1 MSVKA
6 TLLKRNT
13 TPDHSF
19 AIAKHDFPN
28 FLKIWHYH
36 AALELVYII
45 KSEGTRFVGDN
56 IDRFEAGE
64 LILLGSNLPHMY
76 QNDEA
81 YFKEGSKLRAEA
93 HAIHFD
99 PSFLKTSLLDV
110 PEFREIHQLFERA
123 KLGLKFSEETSKK
136 VVHLISELEGLNSLE
151 RMIHFLSILSLLSK
165 DKSTQTS
172 ANPGFVN
179 HFEKM
184 ESPKLKKVYDY
195 VMNNFQESIEVNH
208 IADLV
213 SMNKSS
219 FCRYFKQTT
228 QRTFTE
234 FLNEV
239 RIGFACKMLME
250 KQMSILEISYHSGY
264 NNISHFNRQ
273 FRKKMQ
279 QSPTEYIQQRKNK
292 FI

>member
-1 MSVKA
+1 MSVRA
-6 TLLKRNT
+6 TLLKRHT

-36 AALELVYII
+36 TALELVYIV

-56 IDRFEAGE
+56 IDRFKAGE

-81 YFKEGSKLRAEA
+81 YFKEDSTLRAEA
-93 HAIHFD
+93 YALHFD
-99 PSFLKTSLLDV
+99 PLFLKTSLADV
-110 PEFREIHQLFERA
+110 PEFREIHQLLERA
-123 KLGLKFSEETSKK
+123 KLGLKFSEGTTQRVSL
-136 VVHLISELEGLNSLE
+136 LISELSSLNDLD
-151 RMIHFLSILSLLSK
+151 RMIHFLSVLSLLSK
-165 DKSTQTS
+165 DKFAQVIAS
-172 ANPGFVN
+172 PGFVN
-179 HFEKM
+179 HFEKT
-184 ESPKLKKVYDY
+184 EGSKLEKVYDY
-195 VMNNFQESIEVNH
+195 VMNNFQEGIEINH

-250 KQMSILEISYHSGY
+250 KQMSILEVSYHCGY

-279 QSPTEYIQQRKNK
+279 LSPSEYIQQRRSK

>member
-6 TLLKRNT
+6 TLLKRHT
-13 TPDHSF
+13 APDHSF
-19 AIAKHDFPN
+19 AIAKHDFPY
-28 FLKIWHYH
+28 FLKVWHYH
-36 AALELVYII
+36 TALELVHIVR
-45 KSEGTRFVGDN
+45 SEGTRFVGDN
-56 IDRFEAGE
+56 IDRFKAGE

-81 YFKEGSKLRAEA
+81 YFKEGSSLRAEA
-93 HAIHFD
+93 LAIHFD
-99 PSFLKTSLLDV
+99 PSFLKTSLVDV

-123 KLGLKFSEETSKK
+123 KLGLKFSKETTGK
-136 VVHLISELEGLNSLE
+136 VRPLILELSALNDLD
-151 RMIHFLSILSLLSK
+151 RMIHFLSVLSLLSK
-165 DKSTQTS
+165 DKSAQTIAS
-172 ANPGFVN
+172 PGFVN
-179 HFEKM
+179 HFEKT
-184 ESPKLKKVYDY
+184 EGSKLEKVYDY
-195 VMNNFQESIEVNH
+195 VMNNFQEGIEVNH

-279 QSPTEYIQQRKNK
+279 LSPTEYIYQRKSK

>member
-6 TLLKRNT
+6 TLLKRHAA
-13 TPDHSF
+13 PDHSF
-19 AIAKHDFPN
+19 AIAKHDFPY
-28 FLKIWHYH
+28 FLKVWHYH
-36 AALELVYII
+36 TALELVHIV

-56 IDRFEAGE
+56 IDRFKAGE

-76 QNDEA
+76 QNDEG
-81 YFKEGSKLRAEA
+81 YFEEGSLLRAEA
-93 HAIHFD
+93 HVIHFD
-99 PSFLKTSLLDV
+99 PSFLNSALTNI
-110 PEFREIHQLFERA
+110 PEFREIHALFEKA
-123 KLGLKFSEETSKK
+123 KLGLKFSEHTTKGVK
-136 VVHLISELEGLNSLE
+136 ILISELESLNSLD
-151 RMIHFLSILSLLSK
+151 RMIHFLRVLSLLSK
-165 DKSTQTS
+165 DKSAQTIAS
-172 ANPGFVN
+172 PGFVN
-179 HFEKM
+179 HFEKT
-184 ESPKLKKVYDY
+184 EGSKLEKVYDY
-195 VMNNFQESIEVNH
+195 VMNHFQEGIEVNY

-250 KQMSILEISYHSGY
+250 KQMSILEISYHCGY

-279 QSPTEYIQQRKNK
+279 FSPTEYIQQRKAV
-292 FI
+292 